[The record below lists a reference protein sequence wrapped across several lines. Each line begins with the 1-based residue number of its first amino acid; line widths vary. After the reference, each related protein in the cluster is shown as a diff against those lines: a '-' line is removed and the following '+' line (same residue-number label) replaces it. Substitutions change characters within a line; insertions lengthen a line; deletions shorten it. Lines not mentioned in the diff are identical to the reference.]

1 MPKITIGIKGISE
14 NLCGDE
20 STEQPYWEPS
30 HITHC
35 YYQLGFL
42 ISELVNYF
50 HLGKKTEIP
59 FKREYVFCFLKRKK
73 GDIFVNSRAVRTA
86 KKVTRRNSK

>member
-20 STEQPYWEPS
+20 GIEQPYWEPS

-50 HLGKKTEIP
+50 HLGKKTEIS
-59 FKREYVFCFLKRKK
+59 FKREYVFCFP
-73 GDIFVNSRAVRTA
+73 
-86 KKVTRRNSK
+86 